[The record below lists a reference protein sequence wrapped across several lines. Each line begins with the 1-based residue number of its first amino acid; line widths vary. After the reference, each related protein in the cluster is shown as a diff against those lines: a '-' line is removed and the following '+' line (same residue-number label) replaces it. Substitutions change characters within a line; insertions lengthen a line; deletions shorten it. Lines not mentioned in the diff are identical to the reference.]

1 MQEKLFFTLLLF
13 YFLYFTL
20 LYIRRYT
27 YGFFPIIPAPPS
39 AGLSLQKS
47 PRGWQKAAQSPREAL
62 GRAPGEVRP
71 RAARAMRREAGEGAV
86 GSPPPPGRR
95 SVRSSRSCTAAGGGR
110 TGLRAAGGCCCQR
123 RREGNR
129 PSRVGSAAPE
139 RDAQGVPGTPLQV
152 REAGETN
159 PLRGWWRAGD
169 NTSLSATLVSTSSG
183 RPSTHHFYHLVV
195 PMVRGGVGATG
206 CRSSTE
212 PGNNRA
218 SCGTLERGWCGSW
231 GLHNVSHGGLPT
243 HQGGGSRGVCRTYSC
258 LWALLIFIPVLVKT

>member
-1 MQEKLFFTLLLF
+1 MSVLPQMQEKLFFTLLSF

-86 GSPPPPGRR
+86 GSPPPPGRS

-110 TGLRAAGGCCCQR
+110 TGLRAAGGCGGR
-123 RREGNR
+123 TGLRGDAAASAGGRETVLPGWVAQHQSGMPR
-129 PSRVGSAAPE
+129 GSLEP
-139 RDAQGVPGTPLQV
+139 RCRCVRQTHCGGDGVLVTTPL
-152 REAGETN
+152 
-159 PLRGWWRAGD
+159 
-169 NTSLSATLVSTSSG
+169 
-183 RPSTHHFYHLVV
+183 
-195 PMVRGGVGATG
+195 
-206 CRSSTE
+206 
-212 PGNNRA
+212 
-218 SCGTLERGWCGSW
+218 
-231 GLHNVSHGGLPT
+231 
-243 HQGGGSRGVCRTYSC
+243 
-258 LWALLIFIPVLVKT
+258 